1 MKYYH
6 VYKPVDTAI
15 ITQRAFFLSKYL
27 VFIIILYTRAT
38 YYYYATT
45 TGSLYFINI
54 ITIYKQEHNIVC
66 DNDNGFSQ
74 ANIMRHRTFQSA
86 ADGEI

>member
-27 VFIIILYTRAT
+27 VFIILYTRVT

-54 ITIYKQEHNIVC
+54 IITIIQT
-66 DNDNGFSQ
+66 G
-74 ANIMRHRTFQSA
+74 T
-86 ADGEI
+86 

>member
-1 MKYYH
+1 MKYYY

-15 ITQRAFFLSKYL
+15 ITLRAFFFSKYR
-27 VFIIILYTRAT
+27 VFIILYTRVT

-54 ITIYKQEHNIVC
+54 ITIMQTETYR
-66 DNDNGFSQ
+66 
-74 ANIMRHRTFQSA
+74 MR
-86 ADGEI
+86 